1 MVKITNDGVRIFEVT
16 EGAFKSIFVH
26 QGFQKVVDE
35 KPKKAKEPNTDG
47 KNDNGNGD
55 AEFIEGLKEKPISQW
70 SKNDIKQYAAI
81 TGLDIT
87 GTKNINEARDLV
99 KAHMD
104 EQAD

>member
-1 MVKITNDGVRIFEVT
+1 MVKITNGVRTFEVT
-16 EGAFKSIFVH
+16 EGAFKSIFAR

-35 KPKKAKEPNTDG
+35 KPKKTKEPDAG
-47 KNDNGNGD
+47 DKNDNGNGD
-55 AEFIEGLKEKPISQW
+55 AEFLEGLKEKPISQW

>member
-1 MVKITNDGVRIFEVT
+1 MVKITNGVRTFEVT
-16 EGAFKSIFVH
+16 EGAFKSIFAH

-35 KPKKAKEPNTDG
+35 EPKKTEEPDAGG
-47 KNDNGNGD
+47 KNDDGNND

-99 KAHMD
+99 KSHMD

>member
-1 MVKITNDGVRIFEVT
+1 MVKITNGVRTFEVT
-16 EGAFKSIFVH
+16 EGAFKSIFSH

-35 KPKKAKEPNTDG
+35 KPKKIKEPDADD

-55 AEFIEGLKEKPISQW
+55 AEFVEGLKEKPISQW